1 MKTDVATLKR
11 VYAMSLAGVYPH
23 YVAKAEK
30 KGRTKAEVDEIIRW
44 LTGYSQKGLEAKL
57 TQRTDFETF
66 FSEAPRLNPSR
77 ALIKGVICGVRLED
91 IKEPTMR
98 EIRYLDKLI
107 DELAKGKAME
117 KILRQCRRESG

>member
-1 MKTDVATLKR
+1 MTKNR
-11 VYAMSLAGVYPH
+11 VYAMPFARIYPL

-30 KGRTKAEVDEIIRW
+30 KGRAKTEVDEIIRW
-44 LTGYSQKGLEAKL
+44 LTGYSQKELEAKL
-57 TQRTDFETF
+57 AQRTDFETF

-77 ALIKGVICGVRLED
+77 TLIEGVICGVRLED

-117 KILRQCRRESG
+117 KILREHPR